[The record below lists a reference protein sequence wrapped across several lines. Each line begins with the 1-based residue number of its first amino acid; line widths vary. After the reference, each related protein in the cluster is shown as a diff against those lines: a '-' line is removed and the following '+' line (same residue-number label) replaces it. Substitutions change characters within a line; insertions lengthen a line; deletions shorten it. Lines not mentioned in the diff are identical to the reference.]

1 MDFSCRP
8 EFPARVSLA
17 ERSESAARGRTKSM
31 NPTAHR
37 SKSNFHPI
45 HPLTMQ
51 LLDLALAFRGLICR
65 LSCVQSTTIRVRA
78 ETHKTLARLAKE
90 SHSSLQSV
98 LIEALEAYRRKVF
111 LQRTNQAYAELRSDP
126 AAWARYE
133 KELAAWDGTSEDGL

>member
-1 MDFSCRP
+1 
-8 EFPARVSLA
+8 
-17 ERSESAARGRTKSM
+17 
-31 NPTAHR
+31 
-37 SKSNFHPI
+37 
-45 HPLTMQ
+45 MQ